1 MRKECPLAGDH
12 IIQLNLSDTH
22 ESGGSDAAMQ
32 IVVLIDQLLE
42 VMAENLSDEDSERGD
57 FRTRLA
63 GLRRNILESGGSQIA
78 CATALNTVELCREQ
92 FKLAL
97 ARRNKRDEN
106 FAEIIE
112 FLRASLVGMTGD
124 AKTFHEDLLGTT
136 SRIKVL
142 AELKDIRELKSRIAD
157 EVTRLNHVVAEKQKR
172 EQVQYAQ
179 LSARITSLQKKLQ
192 EAKVEASLDGLTG
205 IANRRYFDYTIQRW
219 IAEHQKSEEPFVVA
233 LFDLDN
239 FKQVNDSYG
248 HQIGDQVLT
257 ATATEIGKGI
267 RSSDFLA
274 RYGGEEFVVLSSG
287 MRLPEAQKRF
297 TTLLRHIEEV
307 KFGCRSEGGETM
319 DVSLT
324 CSCGVAEYALG
335 EGAKDLIRRAD
346 EAMYEAKRAGKN
358 QVAVKRRPLLSAFY
372 EGRRRNSL
380 A

>member
-1 MRKECPLAGDH
+1 MEKEFHLAIDH
-12 IIQLNLSDTH
+12 LIQLNLSDTH
-22 ESGGSDAAMQ
+22 ESEGSNVAVQ
-32 IVVLIDQLLE
+32 IIVLIDQLLE
-42 VMAENLSDEDSERGD
+42 VLAENLSDEDSERGD
-57 FRTRLA
+57 FHTRLA
-63 GLRRNILESGGSQIA
+63 GLRRNILESGGSHIA
-78 CATALNTVELCREQ
+78 GSTASSTVELCRAQ
-92 FKLAL
+92 FKLVHAS
-97 ARRNKRDEN
+97 RNKRDEN

-112 FLRASLVGMTGD
+112 FLRTSLVSLTGD
-124 AKTFHEDLLGTT
+124 SKAFHEDLLGTT
-136 SRIKVL
+136 SRIKGL
-142 AELKDIRELKSRIAD
+142 AELKDIGELKSRIAD
-157 EVTRLNHVVAEKQKR
+157 EVIKLNQAVAEKQKR
-172 EQVQYAQ
+172 EQTQYAQ
-179 LSARITSLQKKLQ
+179 LSARIASLQKKLQ

-219 IAEHQKSEEPFVVA
+219 ISEHQKSEDPFVVA

-239 FKQVNDSYG
+239 FKHVNDGYG

-274 RYGGEEFVVLSSG
+274 RYGGEEFVVLSAG
-287 MRLPEAQKRF
+287 LRLAEAQKRF
-297 TTLLRHIEEV
+297 TTLLKHIEEV
-307 KFGCRSEGGETM
+307 KFECRSEGGEMTK
-319 DVSLT
+319 VSLT